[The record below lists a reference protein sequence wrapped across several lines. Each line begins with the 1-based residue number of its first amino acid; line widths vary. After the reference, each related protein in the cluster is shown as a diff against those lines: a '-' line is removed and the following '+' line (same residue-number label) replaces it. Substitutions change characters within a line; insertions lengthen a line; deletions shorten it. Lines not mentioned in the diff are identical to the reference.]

1 MTAEK
6 IADHINGIVRDAH
19 EDFMG
24 NDQAKQDSVR
34 LIQDYA
40 KQKCKEQDKNT
51 RYNAIEIALDLF
63 SEMDKHECSQYFI
76 DTLQAKIMN
85 ANAPEPEFD

>member
-40 KQKCKEQDKNT
+40 KQKCKEKEQKIRD
-51 RYNAIEIALDLF
+51 EF
-63 SEMDKHECSQYFI
+63 DKHDVLTWQIVHECINESQ
-76 DTLQAKIMN
+76 
-85 ANAPEPEFD
+85 EPEFD